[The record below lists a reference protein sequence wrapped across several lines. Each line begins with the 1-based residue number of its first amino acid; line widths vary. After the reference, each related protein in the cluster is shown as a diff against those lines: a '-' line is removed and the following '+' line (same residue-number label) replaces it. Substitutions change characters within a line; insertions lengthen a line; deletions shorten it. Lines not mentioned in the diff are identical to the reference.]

1 MDSISIVCL
10 VWERPKRG
18 VWQNACKHCK
28 GCNRKL
34 LYPSFC
40 CNDTETGYRVGTP
53 YRGEQIIRYSN
64 IILILGAEYYRVSQK
79 NWVFPNWA
87 FGDPASRWEE
97 ILMIFV
103 TNLEM
108 LDLEKLSFFRHPVVF
123 VFVFGWLLK
132 LNIIGIRIRAIL
144 SNQILFVFVLG

>member
-53 YRGEQIIRYSN
+53 YRGERIIRYSN
-64 IILILGAEYYRVSQK
+64 IIRTLGAEYYRVSQK
-79 NWVFPNWA
+79 NWVLPNWA

-103 TNLEM
+103 TNL
-108 LDLEKLSFFRHPVVF
+108 LNLVKLSFFRHPVVF
-123 VFVFGWLLK
+123 VFVFGWLW
-132 LNIIGIRIRAIL
+132 NWIL
-144 SNQILFVFVLG
+144 LVFIFGWFSQTNTAVNTQ

>member
-1 MDSISIVCL
+1 MCVFDHPTEIFILFFQVDGWSIMDSISIVCL

-53 YRGEQIIRYSN
+53 YRGEQIIRY
-64 IILILGAEYYRVSQK
+64 IEYYSNTWGPILQGVSK
-79 NWVFPNWA
+79 
-87 FGDPASRWEE
+87 
-97 ILMIFV
+97 
-103 TNLEM
+103 
-108 LDLEKLSFFRHPVVF
+108 KLSFSKLSFWRSCF
-123 VFVFGWLLK
+123 QMGRNTYDICDKSGNAQFGK
-132 LNIIGIRIRAIL
+132 T
-144 SNQILFVFVLG
+144 QFF